1 MVGPMNELLDDLR
14 WRALLHDSTDLG
26 QLEQHLSQ
34 PRRVY
39 AGLDPTK
46 DSLTIGNLVTILT
59 LRRFQLAGHT
69 PVVVVGGGTGLIGDP
84 SGKEAERQLMSSE
97 QVASNVAGQMPIYN
111 TLLDFDGEN
120 AASLKNNLDWLSQ
133 LGFIEV
139 LRDVGKHFSVNMMIQ
154 KDSVKSRLSQREQGI
169 SYTEFSY
176 MILQAYDFLWLYR
189 NAGVTVQI
197 GGSDQWGNIVAGVDL
212 IRKVTREEA
221 HALTWPLVT
230 KADGGKFGKTEAGAV
245 WLTTKYTS
253 VYAFYQFWLN
263 TSDADVE
270 RYLKIFT
277 FLSRQQIEALMA
289 EHATDPGKRVAQRA
303 LAEEVT
309 SLLHGREACAEVEAA
324 SRVLF
329 SGDVGS
335 LSEDLLNEAFA
346 SAPGSR
352 HDMALLDGPGLAAVE
367 LLMLAQVAK
376 SKREARQFLDSG
388 AISINGQRAD
398 QSFVL
403 TKGKLLHQKVALI
416 RRGKKNWHV
425 VRFA

>member
-1 MVGPMNELLDDLR
+1 MNELLDDLR
-14 WRALLHDSTDLG
+14 WRELLHDSTDLAE
-26 QLEQHLSQ
+26 LEQHLSQ
-34 PRRVY
+34 PRSIY
-39 AGLDPTK
+39 AGFDPTK
-46 DSLTIGNLVTILT
+46 DSLTIGNLVPILA

-69 PVVVVGGGTGLIGDP
+69 PVVVMGGGTGLIGDP
-84 SGKEAERQLMSSE
+84 SGKEAERQLMSPE
-97 QVASNVAGQMPIYN
+97 QVALNVAGQMPIYRS
-111 TLLDFDGEN
+111 LLDFDGAN
-120 AASLKNNLDWLSQ
+120 AASLRNNLDWLSK

-176 MILQAYDFLWLYR
+176 MILQAYDFLWLHQ

-212 IRKVTREEA
+212 IRKATRQEA
-221 HALTWPLVT
+221 HALTCSLVT
-230 KADGGKFGKTEAGAV
+230 KADGGKFGKTETGAV
-245 WLTTKYTS
+245 WLTKKYTS

-277 FLSRQQIEALMA
+277 FLPRQKIEALMDQ
-289 EHATDPGKRVAQRA
+289 HLSDPGRRAAQRA

-309 SLLHGREACAEVEAA
+309 GLLHGSQACAEAEAA
-324 SRVLF
+324 TRVLF
-329 SGDVGS
+329 SGEVDA

-346 SAPGSR
+346 SAPGSM
-352 HDMALLDGPGLAAVE
+352 HDIGLVAGAGLGAVE

-388 AISINGQRAD
+388 AISINGQRVD

-403 TKGKLLHQKVALI
+403 TEGKLLHQKVALI

-425 VRFA
+425 ARFA